1 MRCRGAINGSN
12 LGRVRAKDAIGKYGE
27 RVAARYLADAGME
40 ILDVNWGCRSGELDL
55 VALDGE
61 VVVFCEV
68 KTRSSTAYGYPAEA
82 VGRAKA
88 ARLRRLA
95 AQWLDEQV
103 GGFAEVR
110 FDVISVL
117 RQASGAAQ
125 VDHIRGVLA

>member
-1 MRCRGAINGSN
+1 MK
-12 LGRVRAKDAIGKYGE
+12 AKDAIGKYGE
-27 RVAARYLADAGME
+27 RVAARYLADSGME
-40 ILDVNWGCRSGELDL
+40 ILDVNWRCRSGELDL

-61 VVVFCEV
+61 IIVFCEV

-82 VGRAKA
+82 VGLAKA

-95 AQWLDEQV
+95 AQWLDERV

-117 RQASGAAQ
+117 RQSSGAAQ
-125 VDHIRGVLA
+125 VDHIRGALA